1 MATACFEQGTI
12 VQIEGNE
19 HRLSRKI
26 DDCWQLEHSKTGRI
40 VEYTQHNLLRMTA
53 EQTLTFSGTVS
64 IYRGQ
69 PVHRDLSPAD
79 LELAKLRRSYVLAVL
94 DTPNSRIPLEE
105 AIHGAWKRL
114 KSPEKAPGWVSVY
127 WWKRTFLSAKGD
139 ARALVN
145 DARSRGNRGGR
156 YPAAVIDFCE
166 QSISAKYMS
175 RTRNSIQQSLEDA
188 LLRVKKENKLRPACD
203 ALPLPTRRL
212 IAGMI
217 ANIPAFDKHAARYGH
232 DSAIKAFRGVT
243 GHSVTHA
250 PLERAEIDHTLLDL
264 MIVDDESGLPL
275 GRPSV
280 TACIDCYTR
289 CILGIY
295 IGFNPPSY
303 QSVAACLKDCFL
315 PKVNLQR
322 DYPGIV
328 NEWPAYGVMHN
339 LVVDGGL
346 EFYSASLEQVC
357 LSLNINWIA
366 APRRTPWFKG
376 KIERFLGTMNRFVA
390 HGVPGTTF
398 SNIFE
403 KGDYNSAKHAVITLS
418 TLRKV
423 VRMWIADVYHQQ
435 VHRSLQTTPAKMW
448 TSSIRSED
456 IRLPDETTQLD
467 VVMGRVESRSL
478 SHKGIEFE
486 GLFYNSPE
494 LIELQRKEG
503 KKLTVE
509 IRVNE
514 SDIGSIYV
522 LSPKTSKAYAV
533 PALDRDYA
541 SGISL
546 WQHKVIKNYQRQHFD
561 KDDGVDGWLQAKSE
575 IARLIDESLKLKRTR
590 THKRIARYRETSE
603 QAPAKEET
611 IKPVKIRLQV
621 LTSATAE
628 RPMTDHISSMGVQE
642 QAGTPIQ
649 EWAIPVTRPRFK
661 AEIRDIYED
670 Q

>member
-1 MATACFEQGTI
+1 MATACLEQGAI
-12 VQIEGNE
+12 VLIEGIE

-26 DDCWQLEHSKTGRI
+26 DDCWQLEQSKTGRI
-40 VEYTQHNLLRMTA
+40 AEYEQQDLLRMVA
-53 EQTLTFSGTVS
+53 ERKLTFRGSVPVS
-64 IYRGQ
+64 RCG
-69 PVHRDLSPAD
+69 PANCDLSSGD

-94 DTPNSRIPLEE
+94 NIPNSRNRLEG
-105 AIHGAWKRL
+105 AIHDAWKRVRA
-114 KSPEKAPGWVSVY
+114 PQRPPGWITVY
-127 WWKRTFLSAKGD
+127 RWKCRFLRANGD
-139 ARALVN
+139 VRALV
-145 DARSRGNRGGR
+145 DDTRSKGNQQSR
-156 YPAAVIDFCE
+156 YPASVIEFCE
-166 QSISAKYMS
+166 QSISIKYLNRS
-175 RTRNSIQQSLEDA
+175 RNSIQQTLEDA
-188 LLRVKKENKLRPACD
+188 LYRVKKENQLRPACD

-212 IAGMI
+212 VTRMI
-217 ANIPAFDKHAARYGH
+217 ANIPAFDKHSARYGH
-232 DSAIKAFRGVT
+232 DSAVKEFRGVT
-243 GHSVTHA
+243 GHTVAQA

-264 MIVDDESGLPL
+264 MVVDDQTGLPL

-315 PKVNLQR
+315 PKVNLKR
-322 DYPGIV
+322 AYPGIV

-366 APRRTPWFKG
+366 APRRTAWFKG
-376 KIERFLGTMNRFVA
+376 KIERFLGTMNRAVA

-403 KGDYNSAKHAVITLS
+403 KGDYNPAKHAVITLS

-423 VRMWIADVYHQQ
+423 IRMWIADVYHQQ
-435 VHRSLQTTPAKMW
+435 VHRSLQTTPSKMW
-448 TSSIRSED
+448 ASSIRPED

-478 SHKGIEFE
+478 THKGIEFE

-494 LIELQRKEG
+494 LTELRRKEG
-503 KKLTVE
+503 ANLKVE
-509 IRVNE
+509 IRVSE
-514 SDIGSIYV
+514 SDIGSIHV
-522 LSPKTSKAYAV
+522 LSPKTSKAYLV
-533 PALDRDYA
+533 PALDPDYA
-541 SGISL
+541 GGISL
-546 WQHKVIKNYQRQHFD
+546 WQHKVIKNYQRQHSD
-561 KDDGVDGWLQAKSE
+561 TDHGVGGWLQAKNE
-575 IARLIDESLKLKRTR
+575 ISHLIDESLTLKRTR

-603 QAPAKEET
+603 QMPPVAPIVGPRTQA
-611 IKPVKIRLQV
+611 QA
-621 LTSATAE
+621 SATAGN
-628 RPMTDHISSMGVQE
+628 RMADQASSLDVPDHAYAWLSEEAVRIS
-642 QAGTPIQ
+642 
-649 EWAIPVTRPRFK
+649 RPRFK